1 MKIKIAMPEILVL
14 FSLLMYSQSF
24 TFSIVAFVLGLT
36 GRIFSYVMDFHE
48 KQTHA
53 QSVKEG
59 VDEMAEA
66 LKGIFKSDG

>member
-14 FSLLMYSQSF
+14 FSLLMYPQSF

-48 KQTHA
+48 KQTQA

-66 LKGIFKSDG
+66 LKGIFKSD

>member
-14 FSLLMYSQSF
+14 FSLLIYPQSF

-36 GRIFSYVMDFHE
+36 GRILSYVMDFHE
-48 KQTHA
+48 KQTQA

-66 LKGIFKSDG
+66 LKGIFKSD

>member
-14 FSLLMYSQSF
+14 FSLLMYTHSF

-48 KQTHA
+48 KQTQA

-66 LKGIFKSDG
+66 LKGIFKGDG

>member
-14 FSLLMYSQSF
+14 FSLLMYTQSF

-48 KQTHA
+48 KQTQA

-66 LKGIFKSDG
+66 LKGIFKGDG